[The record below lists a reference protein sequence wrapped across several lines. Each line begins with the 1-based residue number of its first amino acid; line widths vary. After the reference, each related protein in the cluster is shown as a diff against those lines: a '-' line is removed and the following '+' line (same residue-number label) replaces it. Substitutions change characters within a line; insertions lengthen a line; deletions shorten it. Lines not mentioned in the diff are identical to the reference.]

1 MLIMTL
7 ELLTVSFLL
16 GLGITAAVIAAISGV
31 DVLVRAKHAIAAATA
46 EVRPFGPRPVS
57 ALGAHLG
64 DSSPAHRQAA

>member
-31 DVLVRAKHAIAAATA
+31 DVLVRAKHAIAAAA
-46 EVRPFGPRPVS
+46 EIRPFGPRPVS